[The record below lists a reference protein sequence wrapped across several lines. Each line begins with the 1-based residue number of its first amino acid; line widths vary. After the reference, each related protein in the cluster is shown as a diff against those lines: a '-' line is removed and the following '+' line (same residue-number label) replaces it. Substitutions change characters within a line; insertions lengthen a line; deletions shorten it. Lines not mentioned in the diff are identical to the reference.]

1 MANYVSNC
9 QISGPNN
16 VGWKATWDLSG
27 MGWSHQWGMFYPV
40 GDDDDRFL
48 PFRGPSNVDG

>member
-40 GDDDDRFL
+40 GDDDRFL